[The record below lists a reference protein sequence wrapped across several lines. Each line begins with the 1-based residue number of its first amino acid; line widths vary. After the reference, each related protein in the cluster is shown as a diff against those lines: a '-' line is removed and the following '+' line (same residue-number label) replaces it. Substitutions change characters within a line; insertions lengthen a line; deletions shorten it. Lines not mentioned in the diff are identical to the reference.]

1 MGRFVQGALSPP
13 CSSSEMD
20 ERVAIF
26 GGNDSLEKG
35 LRRAAA
41 HKPRAIFVVTTCTP
55 GIIGDDVHIAME
67 AVRDVLPE
75 ETPVILIAADGDIN
89 GDYMQGIID
98 AMIPVA
104 DRFVDRTV
112 TPEPDTVNIVAEKNL
127 AANTEA
133 NYVTIRSILETLGLS
148 VNCRFLRHS
157 TIEQIT
163 RFLRGRVNLLASEDV
178 CGRTIRDYLV
188 DRYGVSFLPSAF
200 PVGFNAT
207 EKWLAAL
214 ATFFGKEA
222 EAADLVRRERVRYEE
237 AIAALRPSLKG
248 KRLFIVTQSYRIDW
262 VLDLAVDLG
271 MEIAKVG
278 VLASSW
284 DEGFV
289 TRYKGRFPLALSYT
303 REQRDE
309 EIRTLAPDLTL
320 TNAVWRGQ
328 PEDMRVDAIP
338 IIPDVGFESG
348 VAVAERW
355 QRLIQLPP
363 MEGWRHDR

>member
-1 MGRFVQGALSPP
+1 
-13 CSSSEMD
+13 
-20 ERVAIF
+20 
-26 GGNDSLEKG
+26 
-35 LRRAAA
+35 
-41 HKPRAIFVVTTCTP
+41 
-55 GIIGDDVHIAME
+55 
-67 AVRDVLPE
+67 
-75 ETPVILIAADGDIN
+75 
-89 GDYMQGIID
+89 
-98 AMIPVA
+98 
-104 DRFVDRTV
+104 
-112 TPEPDTVNIVAEKNL
+112 
-127 AANTEA
+127 
-133 NYVTIRSILETLGLS
+133 
-148 VNCRFLRHS
+148 
-157 TIEQIT
+157 
-163 RFLRGRVNLLASEDV
+163 
-178 CGRTIRDYLV
+178 
-188 DRYGVSFLPSAF
+188 
-200 PVGFNAT
+200 
-207 EKWLAAL
+207 
-214 ATFFGKEA
+214 
-222 EAADLVRRERVRYEE
+222 
-237 AIAALRPSLKG
+237 
-248 KRLFIVTQSYRIDW
+248 VTQSYQIDW